1 MPSGQV
7 KRSDSMLQGVDGR
20 IRSNSTRM
28 SIGVQIR
35 FTDEYTSSHPSLA
48 YPRLRIDIDA

>member
-48 YPRLRIDIDA
+48 YRRLRIDIDV